1 MNHVMPPRPPR
12 LIAVALAACFTAS
25 CTTGSPFIP
34 EPVAVRRAP
43 EAAGSAP
50 ALTVE
55 ASSAPTQTGFY
66 QTPALPAPGRSTAGA
81 HSAAAP
87 NAANEKANTSL
98 MFDQV
103 PLNTFIETVYGAIL
117 KRNVSLDPQ
126 VANRQDLV
134 SLRTGSPQT
143 PAQVAELAGKLLKSY
158 GLAVSDY
165 GNMVRVTPDNA
176 QAGYLP
182 EIRRGRALPEVPMAL
197 RPIFQLVELHAVTP
211 PSVSNWLRTIFGAK
225 IQVQD
230 DMNRQAILLSG
241 QRDDVQ
247 AAMEAILMLD
257 QPVMRGRTSARISPA
272 FWSSEEM
279 AKRLVDVLQAEG
291 YQAST
296 QANGP
301 TPIVLLPIAPLNS
314 IIVFAASPDV
324 LNHVLRWAGD
334 LDQPGQGRGSS
345 GYFTYPV
352 KNTDAESLA
361 KTLKEVMTPTAA
373 TAAASSNS
381 QSASSSSITHSRVVV
396 NAATNSLI
404 IQGSSSEYQQWLGLL
419 QELDKPAKSALISV
433 TVAEVTLTDSEQMGF
448 EWMLHQFS
456 SNGYKVNAGSNV
468 TVGTSGSFAP
478 AISTSGGLLATIS
491 NSLGNPRV
499 VINALASTNKVR
511 VLSNPSVVT
520 RNGETATIQVGKEV
534 PILTSQQQATSTTST
549 VLQTVQYRTTGVI
562 LKVRPV
568 IHSSGRLE
576 LDVSQEVSSAAT
588 TTTGVTTS
596 PTIST
601 RKVDTKLTV
610 VDGNTVLLG
619 GLISQTTGRTDSGV
633 PWLKD
638 LPIAG
643 YLFKNNTDSLDRTE
657 LVVLIT
663 PNVINDDFDAQAVTE
678 AFRSRFSWSDPARSP
693 AWQGTVGSV
702 LRGDVPLPGV
712 ALPGLDGGKK
722 PATKTTAPQAARPER
737 AGESSPAPALP
748 AEKPAPSPS
757 ALKPYV
763 IPPVDAKAPAPAE
776 KSPEETAGHEASLP
790 PPPPP
795 KRDAPVTDEKTRQE
809 ILESIRNSL
818 KGAKRKP

>member
-1 MNHVMPPRPPR
+1 MPPRPLR
-12 LIAVALAACFTAS
+12 LIALAVAASLAAS
-25 CTTGSPFIP
+25 CTTRGPFIP
-34 EPVAVRRAP
+34 EAVSVRRAP
-43 EAAGSAP
+43 EAAAADGTRMP
-50 ALTVE
+50 TVE
-55 ASSAPTQTGFY
+55 VSSAPNETGFF
-66 QTPALPAPGRSTAGA
+66 QTPPLPAPGRSTAGA
-81 HSAAAP
+81 RSAAAP

-126 VANRQDLV
+126 VASRQDLV

-143 PAQVAELAGKLLKSY
+143 PAQVSELAGKLLKSY

-182 EIRRGRALPEVPMAL
+182 EIRRGRAMSEVPMAL
-197 RPIFQLVELHAVTP
+197 RPVFQLVELHAVTP
-211 PSVSNWLRTIFGAK
+211 QNVSNWLRTIFGAK
-225 IQVQD
+225 VQVQD
-230 DMNRQAILLSG
+230 DMARQAILLSG

-314 IIVFAASPDV
+314 IVVFAASPDV

-352 KNTDAESLA
+352 KNTDAEGLA
-361 KTLKEVMTPTAA
+361 KTLKEVMTPTSVA
-373 TAAASSNS
+373 TT
-381 QSASSSSITHSRVVV
+381 SSSGQSGSTITNSRVVV

-433 TVAEVTLTDSEQMGF
+433 TVAEVALTDSEQLGF

-456 SNGYKVNAGSNV
+456 SNGYNVNAGSGV
-468 TVGTSGSFAP
+468 TVGTGGVIAP

-511 VLSNPSVVT
+511 VLSNPSIVT
-520 RNGETATIQVGKEV
+520 RNGETATIQVGSEV
-534 PILTSQQQATSTTST
+534 PILTSTQQAASTTATTVST
-549 VLQTVQYRTTGVI
+549 IQYRTTGVI

-588 TTTGVTTS
+588 TTTGGTTS

-619 GLISQTTGRTDSGV
+619 GLMSQTSGRSDSGV

-638 LPIAG
+638 LPVAG
-643 YLFKNNTDSLDRTE
+643 YLFKNNTDTLNRTE

-663 PNVINDDFDAQAVTE
+663 PNVINDDFDAQAVTD
-678 AFRSRFSWSDPARSP
+678 AFRSRFSWSDPARSTS
-693 AWQGTVGSV
+693 WQGTVGAV
-702 LRGDVPLPGV
+702 IRGDTPLPGIN
-712 ALPGLDGGKK
+712 LPGLDGAKK
-722 PATKTTAPQAARPER
+722 PAPKAPAARIAPPR
-737 AGESSPAPALP
+737 DGAPALP
-748 AEKPAPSPS
+748 APAPQGEKPGVNSS
-757 ALKPYV
+757 ASKPYV
-763 IPPVDAKAPAPAE
+763 LPPVDAKAPAPAE
-776 KSPEETAGHEASLP
+776 KSADETPSQEAPLP

-795 KRDAPVTDEKTRQE
+795 KADAPVTDEKTRQE
-809 ILESIRNSL
+809 ILESIRDSL